1 MGRTTFYLLE
11 QEQKQKKTVSRKS
24 GKEAREEQEN
34 NGININDLAIDEALT
49 LIKKTEDIDKVMKY
63 LADESQGENREEV
76 VGPLEAKMKELE
88 EAGDDSNNGNNE
100 IDLEEKI
107 KEYAVLNDKGVE
119 TGWYD
124 IPGQESKIQGKEKA
138 IQALKESDS

>member
-11 QEQKQKKTVSRKS
+11 QEQKQKKTVNRKG
-24 GKEAREEQEN
+24 GKEARSKKETKN
-34 NGININDLAIDEALT
+34 TKIDWEGK
-49 LIKKTEDIDKVMKY
+49 IKK
-63 LADESQGENREEV
+63 
-76 VGPLEAKMKELE
+76 
-88 EAGDDSNNGNNE
+88 
-100 IDLEEKI
+100 
-107 KEYAVLNDKGVE
+107 YAVLNDKGIE